1 MTTSYTEAERALAA
15 KLYAEFVGYDL
26 AQRLPL
32 RCTGLWMQR
41 QWLAVARL
49 AATLLGDEATV
60 EGLIARDI
68 VRVGF
73 QDPPMAIPSPPIG
86 ASPVLRD

>member
-1 MTTSYTEAERALAA
+1 MTAPYTSAEHALAA

-26 AQRLPL
+26 AHRLPL
-32 RCTGLWMQR
+32 RCRGPWMQR

-60 EGLIARDI
+60 AGLIVEDV

-73 QDPPMAIPSPPIG
+73 QDPPLAIPSPPIG
-86 ASPVLRD
+86 ATAVLR

>member
-1 MTTSYTEAERALAA
+1 MSTHYTEAETDLASR
-15 KLYAEFVGYDL
+15 LYSEFVGYDL
-26 AQRLPL
+26 AARLPL
-32 RCTGLWMQR
+32 SCTGPWMQR

-49 AATLLGDEATV
+49 AATLLGDEAAV

-86 ASPVLRD
+86 AGVVR